1 MTTFGAQRESRL
13 LIYAT
18 TVVALMLSVIPLPGY
33 AAVLRPS
40 FIAVVILY
48 WSTMTPQ
55 ASGILLGF
63 LFGLLLDVLKGVQLG
78 QHALAMSFLAFLAI
92 RFHLLT
98 RAKPIFQQSLFVLV
112 ALVAYETL
120 LWAIDG
126 YSGRPQSSP
135 TRWVHALS
143 GALIWPLV
151 VGLLGRTHATR

>member
-1 MTTFGAQRESRL
+1 MTFRAPRESRL

-18 TVVALMLSVIPLPGY
+18 AVVALMLSVVPLPGY

-40 FIAVVILY
+40 FVAVVILY
-48 WSTMTPQ
+48 WSTMTPHTG
-55 ASGILLGF
+55 GILLGF
-63 LFGLLLDVLKGVQLG
+63 VFGLLLDVLKGVQLG

-92 RFHLLT
+92 RLHLLT
-98 RAKPIFQQSLFVLV
+98 RAKPIFQQSLFVLA
-112 ALVAYETL
+112 ALLMYETL

-126 YSGRPQSSP
+126 WSGRPMSSP
-135 TRWVHALS
+135 ARWAHAVT